1 MPHADIESL
10 EYAKSIKQW
19 AAGAASYLIAELY
32 MTSDELQDLDYETTR
47 FCTRKPK

>member
-1 MPHADIESL
+1 MLIFANKSMPKASN
-10 EYAKSIKQW
+10 S

-32 MTSDELQDLDYETTR
+32 MTSYELQDLDYETTR